1 VTWSKIIESP
11 REGRRAAWSGS
22 DPHMNANHPPQ
33 SHRRGVLLLVVLS
46 LLTLFLL
53 LGTAYLVASS
63 RARVTARA
71 FNRLVM
77 HSEEARV
84 PTTRHL
90 DQVLRYALRGTST
103 TVSLA
108 APAPA
113 SPLTVKF
120 ESLLED
126 SYGRPVPLTGTAQTV
141 SLPAGTP
148 AGKKSPLLVLGNV
161 TVSGSPMLK
170 AAELPGRVL
179 TLLPPDGR
187 PTSHRIIH
195 AAGTPPNLE
204 IHVDWPTT
212 AAAFR
217 VPTGSCPILINGR
230 EFDGRHANEAWDGF
244 DTDNAF
250 LAHVEP
256 DPSTVSRANV
266 LRFSYLDQAAP
277 PGSPLMADNDNDG
290 AKDGVFLDFGLPG
303 VQTSAGTIDVHAS
316 VLIVDLDSRFNVNA
330 HGSYAGRI
338 YPSSAPDWPSIPGTG
353 PSLADAPLGSGYGPP
368 EVNADWMFPHTSG
381 GYPANRAGARD
392 ASWLL
397 SGSMAGS
404 SVLGTPPAQSVLRP
418 TGSRF
423 TVGSQTPL
431 LQSTQGRYGERVGAP
446 SASFRLKDASPSTP
460 ASAGDA
466 LPGRAAVD
474 DVLSQIN
481 DQRQPPHYHQQTWAV
496 KTSASDGV
504 PVEWWDAGANYD
516 YRNTRTSFNSPPDL
530 HGRMKTLARP
540 PAGSGIAPRLFY
552 AKAEWGNETQDDPY
566 ELQLGSTAARN
577 GWLADPSTSGFLP
590 VFDSIFT
597 FAELEPVLRPY
608 DNDAFQLPLRLSATL
623 GPLAEEARL
632 RVTTDSWD
640 TTAIT
645 GKAAANIAQWIN
657 ACAGNFAPATSPID
671 GSLAGEVARGE
682 CFDLNRPLTNDKPP
696 AYAPLH
702 PYYLQRQAYFK
713 DLYTLICA
721 VLHPIAAPSVDQA
734 KEYAQWAA
742 NVVEFR
748 DADSTMTPFEYDA
761 NLLDGWSPDGDATSP
776 EATDLIWG
784 AERPELLIMQTS
796 AWEDDQTGE
805 LFIVLHRPWNAA
817 ALSNSASIP
826 AEPVD
831 TALDVHNGLPQNV
844 VDLGRKA
851 SDEAADQTS
860 KYPIWRLRV
869 EAANGGSA
877 LIRLDAADV
886 TATEYNSSLV
896 TDQTTTPKMGV
907 DSWLC
912 IRGTNTIP
920 AMIPATIP
928 GTFTDLVIDR
938 GGPFRVPGQL
948 PTTDGPPRTAW
959 VYLERLTDPA
969 AKAGVAQA
977 WGAPPGSSSP
987 PHYHVVDRA
996 PIEVVNRIIPP
1007 AQQQAPAPSSIS
1019 RDIATQGSALWKC
1032 VAATAL
1038 GVPAPTIQLGP
1049 PAFPSGTSAAKW
1061 LPWPNRPFVSA
1072 AELFLVPGA
1081 NAIDI
1086 SPSAN
1091 AVAML
1096 MAYAA
1101 PEPNTNWFRDFHVQA
1116 GQTQLLLLDA
1126 IRVPTRFAGIHRTIT
1141 TDPGN
1146 SLANAGIFHV
1156 TTPVNQLSAYREPGR
1171 VNLNTVTSDDV
1182 WNAVVA
1188 GSLSKPP
1195 SNPGPDPL
1203 KTRQAAKFAASPAS
1217 PASPGVPGV
1226 PAKSLGDVLALGGSG
1241 GTLLNVATDTNAALS
1256 GDNPAHRLYTANRL
1270 ANTATIRSN
1279 VFAVWITLRE
1289 SIAGNPDSIKYHR
1302 AFYIVDRSIP
1312 VAFEPGKDHN
1322 TWDTVVVRRI
1332 IE

>member
-1 VTWSKIIESP
+1 MTP
-11 REGRRAAWSGS
+11 NR
-22 DPHMNANHPPQ
+22 PQ
-33 SHRRGVLLLVVLS
+33 RGRRGVLLLVVLS

-53 LGTAYLVASS
+53 LGTAYIVVSS

-84 PTTRHL
+84 PATRHL
-90 DQVLRYALRGTST
+90 DQVLRYVLRGTATAPSIA
-103 TVSLA
+103 VP
-108 APAPA
+108 APAPN
-113 SPLTVKF
+113 LNLVF

-126 SYGRPVPLTGTAQTV
+126 KYGG
-141 SLPAGTP
+141 PAGTP
-148 AGKKSPLLVLGNV
+148 AVHLSGTAQSVSLPANTPAGKRSPLLVLSPV
-161 TVSGSPMLK
+161 TVLGGPTLQ

-179 TLLPPDGR
+179 TLLPPDGA
-187 PTSHRIIH
+187 PSSHRIIH
-195 AAGTPPNLE
+195 ATGTPPNLE

-230 EFDGRHANEAWDGF
+230 EFDGQGVTNEAWDAF
-244 DTDNAF
+244 DTNNAF

-256 DPSTVSRANV
+256 DPNAVSRANV

-290 AKDGVFLDFGLPG
+290 TKDGVFLDFGLPG
-303 VQTSAGTIDVHAS
+303 VQTSAGTIDLHAS

-330 HGSYAGRI
+330 HGNYASRI
-338 YPSSAPDWPSIPGTG
+338 YPSTAPDWPSIPG
-353 PSLADAPLGSGYGPP
+353 LADVPLGSGYGPP
-368 EVNADWMFPHTSG
+368 EVNADWMFPKTSG
-381 GYPANRAGARD
+381 GYPTNRAEGRD
-392 ASWLL
+392 ASWLQG
-397 SGSMAGS
+397 GSVRMAQ
-404 SVLGTPPAQSVLRP
+404 TPERPA
-418 TGSRF
+418 GSRF
-423 TVGSQTPL
+423 TPRSPTPS
-431 LQSTQGRYGERVGAP
+431 LQSTEGRYGESVGILP
-446 SASFRLKDASPSTP
+446 VDFRLKDAR
-460 ASAGDA
+460 ASITTGAGNA
-466 LPGRAAVD
+466 LPGNAATD
-474 DVLSQIN
+474 DLLSQIN
-481 DQRQPPHYHQQTWAV
+481 DQRRPPRYDEQKNQWAV
-496 KTSASDGV
+496 NTAASDGV
-504 PVEWWDAGANYD
+504 PVEWWDAAANYD
-516 YRNTRTSFNSPPDL
+516 YRNSRTSFNSPPDL

-540 PAGSGIAPRLFY
+540 ATGSGIAPRLFY

-566 ELQLGSTAARN
+566 ELELGATAARN
-577 GWLADPSTSGFLP
+577 GWLADPNTNGFMP
-590 VFDSIFT
+590 VYDNIFT
-597 FAELEPVLRPY
+597 MAELEPVLRPY
-608 DNDAFQLPLRLSATL
+608 DRDAFRLPLRLSATL

-640 TTAIT
+640 TTAIA
-645 GKAAANIAQWIN
+645 GKAAANIAQWID
-657 ACAGNFAPATSPID
+657 ACGGSFKPATSPIN
-671 GSLAGEVARGE
+671 GSLAGEVSRGE

-696 AYAPLH
+696 SYDPNH

-721 VLHPIAAPSVDQA
+721 VLHPTAAPSPAKA

-761 NLLDGWSPDGDATSP
+761 DVLDGWTVDGDATTP
-776 EATDLIWG
+776 DGPAVIWG

-796 AWEDDQTGE
+796 AWEDDKTGE
-805 LFIVLHRPWNAA
+805 LFIVLHRPWNAEA
-817 ALSNSASIP
+817 HSNSASIP

-831 TALDVHNGLPQNV
+831 TALDAHNGPPQNV

-851 SDEAADQTS
+851 GDKAADQTAE
-860 KYPIWRLRV
+860 YPIWRIRV
-869 EAANGGSA
+869 EDANGGSA
-877 LIRLDAADV
+877 LIRLDAADA
-886 TATEYNSSLV
+886 TAAEFNSSLV
-896 TDQTTTPKMGV
+896 TNQATTPKMGV

-912 IRGTNTIP
+912 IRGTNTIS
-920 AMIPATIP
+920 ATIP
-928 GTFTDLVIDR
+928 ASVTDVQIDR
-938 GGPFRVPGQL
+938 GGAFRVPGQL
-948 PTTDGPPRTAW
+948 PTAAGAPRKAM

-969 AKAGVAQA
+969 AQNGVAQA
-977 WGAPPGSSSP
+977 WGAPPGNSSP
-987 PHYHVVDRA
+987 PHYHVVDQA
-996 PIEVVNRIIPP
+996 PIEVVNRIIPLPP
-1007 AQQQAPAPSSIS
+1007 APQQAPDPSSIS

-1032 VAATAL
+1032 VAAIAL

-1049 PAFPSGTSAAKW
+1049 PAFPSATNAAKW

-1072 AELFLVPGA
+1072 AELFLVPGSKA
-1081 NAIDI
+1081 TDI
-1086 SPSAN
+1086 SPGAN
-1091 AVAML
+1091 AAAML
-1096 MAYAA
+1096 MAYAV
-1101 PEPNTNWFRDFHVQA
+1101 PEPNTNWFRRLHADLNQSH
-1116 GQTQLLLLDA
+1116 LLLLDA
-1126 IRVPTRFAGIHRTIT
+1126 LRVPTRFAGIHRTIT

-1146 SLANAGIFHV
+1146 SLSNAGIFQE

-1188 GSLSKPP
+1188 GSLAKPLNGSVTDP
-1195 SNPGPDPL
+1195 EPDPL
-1203 KTRQAAKFAASPAS
+1203 KTRTAANFATT
-1217 PASPGVPGV
+1217 
-1226 PAKSLGDVLALGGSG
+1226 PAKSFGDILALDGSAG
-1241 GTLLNVATDTNAALS
+1241 PLLDVTADTNVALPA
-1256 GDNPAHRLYTANRL
+1256 DNPACRLYTANRL

>member
-1 VTWSKIIESP
+1 MIPNRPP
-11 REGRRAAWSGS
+11 RG
-22 DPHMNANHPPQ
+22 
-33 SHRRGVLLLVVLS
+33 RRGVLLLVVLS

-53 LGTAYLVASS
+53 LGTAYIVVSS

-84 PTTRHL
+84 PATRHL
-90 DQVLRYALRGTST
+90 DQVLRYVLRGTATAASI
-103 TVSLA
+103 A

-113 SPLTVKF
+113 SPLTVTF

-126 SYGRPVPLTGTAQTV
+126 KYGSPVPVTGTAQTV

-148 AGKKSPLLVLGNV
+148 AGKKSPLLVLSNV
-161 TVSGSPMLK
+161 TVLGGPTLQ

-179 TLLPPDGR
+179 TLLPPDGA
-187 PTSHRIIH
+187 PSSHRIIH
-195 AAGTPPNLE
+195 ATGTPPNLE
-204 IHVDWPTT
+204 IHVAWPTT

-230 EFDGRHANEAWDGF
+230 EFDGQGVTNEAWDAF
-244 DTDNAF
+244 DTNNAF

-256 DPSTVSRANV
+256 DPNAVSRANV

-290 AKDGVFLDFGLPG
+290 TKDGVFLDFGLPG
-303 VQTSAGTIDVHAS
+303 VQTSAGTIDLHAS

-330 HGSYAGRI
+330 HGNYASRI
-338 YPSSAPDWPSIPGTG
+338 YPSTAPDWPSIPGPG
-353 PSLADAPLGSGYGPP
+353 PSLADVPLGSGYGPP
-368 EVNADWMFPHTSG
+368 EVNADWMFPKTSG
-381 GYPANRAGARD
+381 GYPTNRAEGRD
-392 ASWLL
+392 ASWLQG
-397 SGSMAGS
+397 GSVRMAQ
-404 SVLGTPPAQSVLRP
+404 TPERPA
-418 TGSRF
+418 GSRF
-423 TVGSQTPL
+423 TPRSPTPS
-431 LQSTQGRYGERVGAP
+431 LQSTEGRYGESVGILP
-446 SASFRLKDASPSTP
+446 VDFRLKDAR
-460 ASAGDA
+460 ASITTGAGNA
-466 LPGRAAVD
+466 LPGNAATD
-474 DVLSQIN
+474 DLLSQIN
-481 DQRQPPHYHQQTWAV
+481 DQRRPPRYDEQKNQWAV
-496 KTSASDGV
+496 NTAASDGV
-504 PVEWWDAGANYD
+504 PVEWWDAAANYD
-516 YRNTRTSFNSPPDL
+516 YRNSRTSFNSPPDL

-540 PAGSGIAPRLFY
+540 ATGSGIAPRLFY

-566 ELQLGSTAARN
+566 ELELGATAARN
-577 GWLADPSTSGFLP
+577 GWLADPNTNGFMP
-590 VFDSIFT
+590 VYDNIFT
-597 FAELEPVLRPY
+597 MAELEPVLRPY
-608 DNDAFQLPLRLSATL
+608 DRDAFRLPLRLSATL

-645 GKAAANIAQWIN
+645 GNAAANLAKWLGKSTN
-657 ACAGNFAPATSPID
+657 WAAATKPLD
-671 GSLAGEVARGE
+671 GSLGGEAARGE
-682 CFDLNRPLTNDKPP
+682 CFDLNRPLPNDKPP
-696 AYAPLH
+696 VYNHLH

-721 VLHPIAAPSVDQA
+721 ALHPTAAPSADQA

-761 NLLDGWSPDGDATSP
+761 DVLDGWTVDGDATTP
-776 EATDLIWG
+776 DGPAVIWG
-784 AERPELLIMQTS
+784 AERPEMLIMQTS

-805 LFIVLHRPWNAA
+805 LFIVLHRPWNAE
-817 ALSNSASIP
+817 ALYQPPPPPPPAPQTPPPTRSIP

-831 TALDVHNGLPQNV
+831 TALDVHNAQPLNV

-851 SDEAADQTS
+851 GDLAANQTS
-860 KYPIWRLRV
+860 AYAIWRLRV
-869 EAANGGSA
+869 EDPNPNGGSA
-877 LIRLDAADV
+877 LIRLDAADA
-886 TATEYNSSLV
+886 TAAEFNSSLV
-896 TDQTTTPKMGV
+896 TNQATTPKMGV

-912 IRGTNTIP
+912 IRGTNTIS
-920 AMIPATIP
+920 ATIP
-928 GTFTDLVIDR
+928 ASVTDVQIDR
-938 GGPFRVPGQL
+938 GGAFRVPGQL
-948 PTTDGPPRTAW
+948 PTAAGAPRKAM

-969 AKAGVAQA
+969 AQNGVAQA
-977 WGAPPGSSSP
+977 WGAFPGNSSP
-987 PHYHVVDRA
+987 PHYHVVDQA
-996 PIEVVNRIIPP
+996 PIEVVNRIIPLPP
-1007 AQQQAPAPSSIS
+1007 APQQPPDPSSIS

-1032 VAATAL
+1032 VAANAL

-1049 PAFPSGTSAAKW
+1049 PAFPSATNAAKW

-1081 NAIDI
+1081 KATDI
-1086 SPSAN
+1086 SPGAN
-1091 AVAML
+1091 AAAML
-1096 MAYAA
+1096 MAYAV
-1101 PEPNTNWFRDFHVQA
+1101 PEPNTNWFRRLHADANQS
-1116 GQTQLLLLDA
+1116 QLLLLDA
-1126 IRVPTRFAGIHRTIT
+1126 LRVPTRFAGIHRTIT
-1141 TDPGN
+1141 TDPVN
-1146 SLANAGIFHV
+1146 SLPNAGIFQE

-1188 GSLSKPP
+1188 GSLTKPP
-1195 SNPGPDPL
+1195 SGGGTDPGPDPL
-1203 KTRQAAKFAASPAS
+1203 KTRTAANFITT
-1217 PASPGVPGV
+1217 
-1226 PAKSLGDVLALGGSG
+1226 PAKSFGDILALDGSAGG
-1241 GTLLNVATDTNAALS
+1241 LPDVAADTNAALS
-1256 GDNPAHRLYTANRL
+1256 ADNPTHWLYTANRL